1 MNISIICTSPREG
14 SQTLRFG
21 QYLKSIFE
29 NQDAENKISIID
41 FEDFDIPAIGK
52 GKVDPNNLSDYQ
64 SKLIQIWAKS
74 DLIVFCS
81 PEYNWTT
88 NGEIFIMFDQLGSK
102 NFEYLFENKVF
113 AFAGVSS
120 GRGGKIA
127 ALDVSKVVNKLV
139 SFQNKLSIVSSKIYE
154 SHETGKN
161 IQEDFKSTGNIAFEA
176 GVLNFVQYSLALTN
190 KWIRSNA

>member
-139 SFQNKLSIVSSKIYE
+139 SFQNKLSIVSPKIYE

-161 IQEDFKSTGNIAFEA
+161 ILEDFKSSGNIVFEA

>member
-88 NGEIFIMFDQLGSK
+88 NGEVFIMFDQLGSK

-139 SFQNKLSIVSSKIYE
+139 SFQNKLSIVSPKIYE

-161 IQEDFKSTGNIAFEA
+161 ILEDFKSSGNIVFEA

>member
-52 GKVDPNNLSDYQ
+52 GKVDPNNLSVYQ

-88 NGEIFIMFDQLGSK
+88 NGEVFIMFDQLGSK

-139 SFQNKLSIVSSKIYE
+139 SFQNKLSIVSPKIYE

-161 IQEDFKSTGNIAFEA
+161 ILEDFKSSGNIVFEA

>member
-88 NGEIFIMFDQLGSK
+88 NGEIFIMFDQLGNK
-102 NFEYLFENKVF
+102 NFEHLFENKVF
-113 AFAGVSS
+113 ACVGVSS

-127 ALDVSKVVNKLV
+127 ALDVSKVVSKLV

-190 KWIRSNA
+190 KWIRSKT

>member
-139 SFQNKLSIVSSKIYE
+139 SFQNKLSIVSPKIYE

-161 IQEDFKSTGNIAFEA
+161 ILDDFKSSGNIVFEA